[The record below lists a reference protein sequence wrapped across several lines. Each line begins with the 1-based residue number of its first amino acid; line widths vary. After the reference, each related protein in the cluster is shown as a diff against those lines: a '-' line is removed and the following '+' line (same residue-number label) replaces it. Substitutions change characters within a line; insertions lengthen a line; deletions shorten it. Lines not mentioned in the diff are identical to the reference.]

1 MVKINAIIKNAY
13 QNWKNKDYIF
23 EKQNNEFKAIKY
35 GDFIE
40 KVNALAYELIDK
52 GLKKTEFAKEA
63 GISPGTLAKLSKNET
78 ISMENLL
85 KIYKFLGCNSFD
97 EIIEIID

>member
-1 MVKINAIIKNAY
+1 MQVSY
-13 QNWKNKDYIF
+13 
-23 EKQNNEFKAIKY
+23 NNLFKK
-35 GDFIE
+35 
-40 KVNALAYELIDK
+40 LIDK

-63 GISPGTLAKLSKNET
+63 GIFPGTLAKLSKNET

-97 EIIEIID
+97 EIIEVID